1 MPTKK
6 SALQISESSRSVLNF
21 GKLNMSQELFSTMRV
36 VALPTKTNFRGI
48 NLREVALFQGEAG
61 WGDFSPFLEYQPSE
75 CVPWLQS
82 AIEAAT
88 KQWPELKRSKVKV
101 NGTIPALND
110 PNEIE
115 QIVETFP
122 GVNTF
127 KVKVGD
133 NLSEDIARLAKV
145 RALRPNAKLRIDVNG
160 SWNVA
165 TAVTSLLAIYEN
177 IGAIEYVEQPCQS
190 VEELRELKAK
200 LKVNIPIAGDE
211 VLRKSAD
218 PFKVD
223 LSGAVDILALKVQP
237 LGGIARAQ
245 KLAQHH
251 NLPIVVSSALE
262 SAVGIS
268 HGLAL
273 AASFNEM
280 NFDCGVATGSLLSAN
295 VGDLPIVNGEIEV
308 KRIEPNFEGLEVSP
322 ERYKWWQDRL
332 MKTWELIA

>member
-1 MPTKK
+1 
-6 SALQISESSRSVLNF
+6 
-21 GKLNMSQELFSTMRV
+21 MSQELFSTMRV

-48 NLREVALFQGEAG
+48 DIREVALFHGEAG
-61 WGDFSPFLEYQPSE
+61 WGEFSPFLEYQPSE
-75 CVPWLQS
+75 CVPWLRS

-88 KQWPELKRSKVKV
+88 KPWPELKRKKIKV
-101 NGTIPALND
+101 NGTIPALNVPSD
-110 PNEIE
+110 IE
-115 QIVETFP
+115 RIVETFP

-133 NLSEDIARLAKV
+133 NLSGDIARLAHV
-145 RALRPNAKLRIDVNG
+145 RSLSPNAKLRIDVNG
-160 SWNVA
+160 SWSVA
-165 TAVTSLLAIYEN
+165 TAITNLHSIYEN

-190 VEELRELKAK
+190 VEELCELKAE
-200 LKVNIPIAGDE
+200 LKVDIPIAGDE

-223 LSGAVDILALKVQP
+223 LSGAVDLLALKVQP
-237 LGGIARAQ
+237 LGGIASAL
-245 KLAQHH
+245 KLAQQH

-280 NFDCGVATGSLLSAN
+280 NFDCGLATGSLLSAN